1 MCDFNKGKSGNTND
15 RNRKKLKKKDINNQ
29 GCYSSKHIRN
39 YQNYV
44 EINQQ
49 KTMKQFDKTE
59 KYKKI

>member
-1 MCDFNKGKSGNTND
+1 MCDFKKGKSGNTND
-15 RNRKKLKKKDINNQ
+15 RNRKKLKKNSNKR

-44 EINQQ
+44 ESNQQ
-49 KTMKQFDKTE
+49 KAIKQIDETE